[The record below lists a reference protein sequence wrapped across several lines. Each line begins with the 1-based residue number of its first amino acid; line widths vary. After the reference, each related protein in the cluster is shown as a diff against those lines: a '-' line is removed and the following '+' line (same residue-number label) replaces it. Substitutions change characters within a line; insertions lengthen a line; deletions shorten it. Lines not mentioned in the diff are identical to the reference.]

1 MLVGYFVA
9 AKLLKLSI
17 FNSLG
22 SITGGMTST
31 PALGTLIRVAGT
43 DDVASAY
50 AATYPIALVC
60 VVLASQFLAILLQ
73 PIHPREGEGMSP
85 KRESAAVPVPQ
96 RLILGCVL
104 AFTGGFLDIYT
115 YLIRGGVFANAQTS
129 NLIFLGLRLMEGDWP
144 QALNYFAQVAS
155 YVVGILV
162 AGVVKRRIGTKG
174 NLHWRQIVIFAEFI
188 LVTIIGYIPA
198 SFPPEPVNVIVAF
211 ICSVQVAS
219 FDSLEGTSFATTMC
233 TGNLRQ
239 MGEHILAF
247 VVDKRPGAL
256 RGVFKYVAIIVSF
269 VMGAVIGTFFVAEM
283 QEEAIWICCYTL
295 FFVLSYLLVMED
307 G

>member
-1 MLVGYFVA
+1 
-9 AKLLKLSI
+9 
-17 FNSLG
+17 
-22 SITGGMTST
+22 
-31 PALGTLIRVAGT
+31 
-43 DDVASAY
+43 
-50 AATYPIALVC
+50 
-60 VVLASQFLAILLQ
+60 
-73 PIHPREGEGMSP
+73 MSP

-188 LVTIIGYIPA
+188 LVTIIGYIPT

-219 FDSLEGTSFATTMC
+219 FDSLEGTSLPPPCVPATC
-233 TGNLRQ
+233 ARW
-239 MGEHILAF
+239 A
-247 VVDKRPGAL
+247 
-256 RGVFKYVAIIVSF
+256 S
-269 VMGAVIGTFFVAEM
+269 TFSPLW
-283 QEEAIWICCYTL
+283 WISGPARCAACSNTWPS
-295 FFVLSYLLVMED
+295 SYPS
-307 G
+307 

>member
-1 MLVGYFVA
+1 
-9 AKLLKLSI
+9 
-17 FNSLG
+17 
-22 SITGGMTST
+22 
-31 PALGTLIRVAGT
+31 
-43 DDVASAY
+43 
-50 AATYPIALVC
+50 
-60 VVLASQFLAILLQ
+60 
-73 PIHPREGEGMSP
+73 MSP

-233 TGNLRQ
+233 TGNLRSGTELLYKFLALPDPQ
-239 MGEHILAF
+239 SGQKATVFYRLILAF
-247 VVDKRPGAL
+247 AL
-256 RGVFKYVAIIVSF
+256 GVILSARLS
-269 VMGAVIGTFFVAEM
+269 
-283 QEEAIWICCYTL
+283 L
-295 FFVLSYLLVMED
+295 FFGERTVLWACIPLLAVFFLLFRPVRE
-307 G
+307 

>member
-1 MLVGYFVA
+1 
-9 AKLLKLSI
+9 
-17 FNSLG
+17 
-22 SITGGMTST
+22 
-31 PALGTLIRVAGT
+31 
-43 DDVASAY
+43 
-50 AATYPIALVC
+50 
-60 VVLASQFLAILLQ
+60 
-73 PIHPREGEGMSP
+73 MSP
-85 KRESAAVPVPQ
+85 KRENAAVPVPQ

-247 VVDKRPGAL
+247 AVDKRPGAL

>member
-1 MLVGYFVA
+1 
-9 AKLLKLSI
+9 
-17 FNSLG
+17 
-22 SITGGMTST
+22 
-31 PALGTLIRVAGT
+31 
-43 DDVASAY
+43 
-50 AATYPIALVC
+50 
-60 VVLASQFLAILLQ
+60 
-73 PIHPREGEGMSP
+73 MSP
-85 KRESAAVPVPQ
+85 KRERAAVPVPQ

-211 ICSVQVAS
+211 ICSVQVL
-219 FDSLEGTSFATTMC
+219 SLI
-233 TGNLRQ
+233 
-239 MGEHILAF
+239 HI
-247 VVDKRPGAL
+247 
-256 RGVFKYVAIIVSF
+256 
-269 VMGAVIGTFFVAEM
+269 
-283 QEEAIWICCYTL
+283 
-295 FFVLSYLLVMED
+295 
-307 G
+307 

>member
-1 MLVGYFVA
+1 
-9 AKLLKLSI
+9 
-17 FNSLG
+17 
-22 SITGGMTST
+22 
-31 PALGTLIRVAGT
+31 
-43 DDVASAY
+43 
-50 AATYPIALVC
+50 
-60 VVLASQFLAILLQ
+60 
-73 PIHPREGEGMSP
+73 MSP
-85 KRESAAVPVPQ
+85 KREKAAVPVPQ

-233 TGNLRQ
+233 TGNLRSAT
-239 MGEHILAF
+239 ELLF
-247 VVDKRPGAL
+247 R
-256 RGVFKYVAIIVSF
+256 
-269 VMGAVIGTFFVAEM
+269 
-283 QEEAIWICCYTL
+283 CCRSGGRAGQCNGFGQLDTW
-295 FFVLSYLLVMED
+295 
-307 G
+307 